1 MTFHFPGFTG
11 FFGDHFYRSLK
22 IKLTFNLFLL
32 KKILSTHYLDH
43 YLDFTFPRSSDTPSA
58 VVGSP
63 VGKKKNKNNPPQN
76 KLLMPKLQIHSTAT
90 VKKQKTHS
98 KTAMRGFK

>member
-1 MTFHFPGFTG
+1 M
-11 FFGDHFYRSLK
+11 
-22 IKLTFNLFLL
+22 
-32 KKILSTHYLDH
+32 KILSTH

-63 VGKKKNKNNPPQN
+63 VGKKTKDNPPQN

-90 VKKQKTHS
+90 VKKHTERQEWEVLNRVDTGPNNLLNIFS
-98 KTAMRGFK
+98 

>member
-1 MTFHFPGFTG
+1 MTFHFPGFIG
-11 FFGDHFYRSLK
+11 FFGDHFYRLLK
-22 IKLTFNLFLL
+22 IELTFNLFLL
-32 KKILSTHYLDH
+32 MKILSTH

-63 VGKKKNKNNPPQN
+63 VGKKTKDNPPQN

-90 VKKQKTHS
+90 VKKQKTH
-98 KTAMRGFK
+98 

>member
-1 MTFHFPGFTG
+1 M
-11 FFGDHFYRSLK
+11 
-22 IKLTFNLFLL
+22 
-32 KKILSTHYLDH
+32 KILSTH

-63 VGKKKNKNNPPQN
+63 VGKKTKDNPPQN

-90 VKKQKTHS
+90 VKK
-98 KTAMRGFK
+98 